1 MFRFSISSAFRR
13 KGVAVVAIVGT
24 ALGCALM
31 TVLLS
36 TSEGMNQ
43 RLSRTMSRVAG
54 DIVVSL
60 EGTTSGIPTQP
71 VIALPAYYVDDIGKM
86 EHVKAVYPMV
96 VAELKPLNPEGDE
109 IELSAFGVILIGI
122 DFEKDRE
129 ADGPTQH
136 IVDPKDGQI
145 IVEGGHSVIM
155 GKFAYDVAKE
165 KLEEIELEDLLEIG
179 SSLPVKKFGTDD
191 TISLTLAGVF
201 EMDNPLTNMN
211 IYAKID
217 TAREIMGL
225 LDSQVGSIQVSVD
238 NVDNVDQVNQAI
250 KDKYKDSDYRV
261 NTVVARDVL
270 KEVAETMD
278 TFRGFMLVIAI
289 VAAVA
294 GGISIFIIMLMSV
307 IERMR
312 EFAILKAS
320 GWSNRNIISSVVIQ
334 SITVALLGA
343 LVGLGIGFGATCGIN
358 FYLVGEATGIA
369 VITTMLALGI
379 VGFGVFMGLI
389 GGLYPAIKAAR
400 VSPIE
405 TLRAL

>member
-31 TVLLS
+31 TVILS

-71 VIALPAYYVDDIGKM
+71 VIALPAYYVDDIGDM
-86 EHVKAVYPMV
+86 EHVEAVYPMV
-96 VAELKPLNPEGDE
+96 VAELKPVDSEGEE
-109 IELSAFGVILIGI
+109 IEISAFGVTLIGI

-136 IVDPKDGQI
+136 IIQGGLSA
-145 IVEGGHSVIM
+145 EGGHSVIM